1 MNGFFEWLLDTPYA
15 HWVHESWGWPIALTF
30 HAFGTA
36 TIVGL
41 MAIIALRMLGLFRT
55 IPYSS
60 VSRLIPFIWV
70 ALVVQVLSGLTLWI
84 TKPAQYLADGMF
96 EVKMIFVVA
105 SIIVTVIFQRI
116 VNGEAAKWDAGKEAS
131 PRGARFA
138 AATCVLWACV
148 TVGGRLTAYLGS
160 LYPS

>member
-1 MNGFFEWLLDTPYA
+1 MGFLEWLVHTSYA
-15 HWVHESWGWPIALTF
+15 EWVHQSWGWPIALTF

-55 IPYSS
+55 IPYSA
-60 VSRLIPFIWV
+60 VQRLIPFIWV
-70 ALVVQVLSGLTLWI
+70 ALVVQVASGLTLWI

-96 EVKMIFVVA
+96 VVKMIFLFL
-105 SIIVTVIFQRI
+105 SITVTVMFNRI
-116 VNGEAAKWDAGKEAS
+116 VRSEAPGWDVGGKAT
-131 PRGARFA
+131 PRSAQLA

>member
-1 MNGFFEWLLDTPYA
+1 MGFLEWLVHTPYA
-15 HWVHESWGWPIALTF
+15 EWVHQSWGWPIALTF

-55 IPYSS
+55 IPYGA
-60 VSRLIPFIWV
+60 VQRLIPFIWV
-70 ALVVQVLSGLTLWI
+70 ALVIQVASGLTLWI

-96 EVKMIFVVA
+96 DVKMVFLVA
-105 SIIVTVIFQRI
+105 SIIVTVMFNRI
-116 VNGEAAKWDAGKEAS
+116 VKSEAAGWDAGGKTT
-131 PRGARFA
+131 PRGARLA
-138 AATCVLWACV
+138 AATCLLWAAV

>member
-1 MNGFFEWLLDTPYA
+1 MNFFDWLVSTPYA

-41 MAIIALRMLGLFRT
+41 MAIIALRMFGLFRT

-60 VSRLIPFIWV
+60 VKRLVPFIWV
-70 ALVVQVLSGLTLWI
+70 ALVIQAVSGLTLWM

-96 EVKMIFVVA
+96 EVKMVFLLA
-105 SIIVTVIFQRI
+105 SIIVTVLFQRI
-116 VNGEAAKWDAGKEAS
+116 VASEAAGWETGGAAT
-131 PRGARFA
+131 PRGARLA
-138 AATCVLWACV
+138 AATCLLWAAV

-160 LYPS
+160 LYPT

>member
-1 MNGFFEWLLDTPYA
+1 MGFLEWLVHTSYA
-15 HWVHESWGWPIALTF
+15 EWVHQSWGWPIALTF

-41 MAIIALRMLGLFRT
+41 MAIIALRMLGMFRT
-55 IPYSS
+55 IPYSA
-60 VSRLIPFIWV
+60 VQRLIPFIWV
-70 ALVVQVLSGLTLWI
+70 ALVVQVASGLTLWI

-96 EVKMIFVVA
+96 LVKMFFLAA
-105 SIIVTVIFQRI
+105 SIVVTVIFNRI
-116 VNGEAAKWDAGKEAS
+116 VRSEAPGWDVGGKAT
-131 PRGARFA
+131 PTGARLA
-138 AATCVLWACV
+138 AATCILWAAV